1 MSTIISKLVN
11 NKITDINVSTLYVTL
26 INQIFFVIISIIS
39 LIVEDWVH
47 TTSLTLPLFIEVPVP
62 SQETERSCI
71 CFRGV

>member
-1 MSTIISKLVN
+1 MYF
-11 NKITDINVSTLYVTL
+11 TLYVTL

-39 LIVEDWVH
+39 LIVEEWVH